1 MKYSVWDG
9 VAHSIDEPVV
19 PFSKIFESEKLQEVI
34 DFIDK
39 DNKNRILFVSDE
51 KKIIFDNRQKIYE
64 SPNGV
69 DVYERNILSNKRKL
83 INKKNG

>member
-9 VAHSIDEPVV
+9 VTYGEGEPMV
-19 PFSKIFESEKLQEVI
+19 PFSKVFESENLSEVI
-34 DFIDK
+34 DFVDE
-39 DNKNRILFVSDE
+39 NSKNRILFVAND
-51 KKIIFDNRQKIYE
+51 KGIMFDTTKKIYE

-83 INKKNG
+83 I